1 VIDAVKRFVDLYAGP
16 AYILI
21 IETETS
27 KGRHMNKAYIALM
40 SAAAGAA
47 FVGYITPK
55 QIEVRTPAAQAAVV
69 AATNPAPK
77 APSVEEALAA
87 AAKLIAANTPA
98 DTREIRLVR
107 KPVPAPRTIKIVVE

>member
-1 VIDAVKRFVDLYAGP
+1 
-16 AYILI
+16 
-21 IETETS
+21 
-27 KGRHMNKAYIALM
+27 MNKAYTILL

-47 FVGYITPK
+47 FVAYITPK

-69 AATNPAPK
+69 AATVQPK

-87 AAKLIAANTPA
+87 AAKLIAANTPT